1 MSGGQNPIENI
12 LDKNLSKTVQN
23 FTSSTFYAL
32 LKNRLT
38 VHFLI
43 SSVYE
48 CLCVDMKHFEY
59 NQHWNYIWNTE
70 IEYQNVKYN
79 LDINKNNVY
88 AIFAWPLFGIEN
100 VPKSK
105 SSYHN

>member
-38 VHFLI
+38 VHFLV

-48 CLCVDMKHFEY
+48 CLCVYMNVY
-59 NQHWNYIWNTE
+59 LNIINTE
-70 IEYQNVKYN
+70 ITFETQK
-79 LDINKNNVY
+79 
-88 AIFAWPLFGIEN
+88 
-100 VPKSK
+100 
-105 SSYHN
+105 

>member
-38 VHFLI
+38 V
-43 SSVYE
+43 
-48 CLCVDMKHFEY
+48 
-59 NQHWNYIWNTE
+59 
-70 IEYQNVKYN
+70 
-79 LDINKNNVY
+79 
-88 AIFAWPLFGIEN
+88 IF
-100 VPKSK
+100 
-105 SSYHN
+105 